1 VRSTTL
7 SEHPLPERASSRYQG
22 QAHQGRLSNLPGDAT
37 GDGHEECGPGRLEE
51 ANVGSVPWIARLSDW
66 DSPFTYITYNIL
78 CVCIYIYKHYIIY
91 IYNISDNTHIYI
103 YAYLS
108 IFVYYTYVQF
118 LDILAI
124 ICNNEAKWL
133 AGITVETIFLYRQ
146 GLQSK
151 NPLPNWWN

>member
-1 VRSTTL
+1 MRSTTL

-78 CVCIYIYKHYIIY
+78 CVCIYIYISSIYIIY
-91 IYNISDNTHIYI
+91 IYIIYQIIHIYIYI

-124 ICNNEAKWL
+124 ICNNEAK
-133 AGITVETIFLYRQ
+133 
-146 GLQSK
+146 
-151 NPLPNWWN
+151 